1 MKVLVTGAAGYIGS
15 IATET
20 LIESGFDVIAFDNL
34 SKGHRRAV
42 HPKAQFVY
50 GDLAQKGQV
59 DTLFN
64 ENPDIGAVMHFAA
77 NSLVGESVI
86 KPFKYLGD
94 NVRNALNLLQGMLE
108 HNVKTIIFSSTANLF
123 DDPEEIP
130 IKETERIV
138 PGSPYGESKAIIE
151 RFLYWLDRYQGFK
164 YIALRYFN
172 AAGASEQRGE
182 DHSPESHLIPLVLQ
196 VALGQRERLKI
207 FGDDYPT
214 PDGTC
219 VRDYIHVKDLAQ
231 AHILALNALLAGSPS
246 RKFNLGNG
254 SGYSVKQVIEA
265 CRKITGHSIPA
276 DVTPRRAGDPATLI
290 AGSETIIR
298 ELGWKPQ
305 YPTIEDIVATAWNW
319 HKNHPFGYE
328 G

>member
-34 SKGHRRAV
+34 SQGHRRAV
-42 HPKAQFVY
+42 HPKATFVY

-64 ENPDIGAVMHFAA
+64 ENPEIGAVMHFAA
-77 NSLVGESVI
+77 NSLVGESVV

-164 YIALRYFN
+164 YVALRYFN

-182 DHSPESHLIPLVLQ
+182 DHHPESHLIPLVLQ

-231 AHILALNALLAGSPS
+231 AHVLALNALLNGSSS

-254 SGYSVKQVIEA
+254 SGYSVKQVIDA

>member
-34 SKGHRRAV
+34 SQGHRRAV
-42 HPKAQFVY
+42 HPKAKFVY
-50 GDLAQKGQV
+50 GDLAQKEQV
-59 DTLFN
+59 DTLFS
-64 ENPDIGAVMHFAA
+64 ENPEIGAVMHFAA
-77 NSLVGESVI
+77 NSLVGESVL

-94 NVRNALNLLQGMLE
+94 NVRNALNLLQSMME
-108 HNVKTIIFSSTANLF
+108 HNVRKIILSSTANLF

-151 RFLYWLDRYQGFK
+151 RFLYWLDRYHDFK
-164 YIALRYFN
+164 YVALRYFN
-172 AAGASEQRGE
+172 AAGASQTRGE
-182 DHSPESHLIPLVLQ
+182 DHHPETHLIPLVLQ
-196 VALGQRERLKI
+196 VALGQRDQIKI

-214 PDGTC
+214 ADGTC

-231 AHILALNALLAGSPS
+231 AHILALNALLSGSES

-265 CRKITGHSIPA
+265 CRKITGHAIPA
-276 DVTPRRAGDPATLI
+276 EVTPRRPGDPASLI

-298 ELGWKPQ
+298 DLGWKPQ
-305 YPTIEDIVATAWNW
+305 YPTIEDIVASAWNW
-319 HKNHPFGYE
+319 HKNNPFGYE